1 MAISLVNFM
10 SERLRQGMAGGDN
23 KFFKQYIMFFEL
35 RVPQEMAFFANTT
48 FLFPLI
54 VTPDTYN
61 LSEPFTVE
69 ATPTQGAGLYVEE
82 NGIVQRV
89 IRISGT
95 TGFKPRKLHSSG
107 TAVLMNASPDKKSYS
122 RGLPG
127 FAPAIAAISG
137 QRHFQYLQDA
147 VFRTYADLKRDP
159 TTAEDTKLIFH
170 IPKDDEHWLVV
181 PKTFDLERS
190 AGKGPLYRYNIELL
204 VVDKAE
210 AVDEDFSEDK
220 GLLDAINDV
229 IHDIKKA
236 IDLAQGAINDL
247 TACVAEIKGY
257 IKNIATII
265 DGVSGLIN
273 AASNFVEGVSD
284 LIESPLAVV
293 KSITGVIDS
302 AKAIAETAK
311 QFGNAYTTFGGSQ
324 PDPAAG
330 IPWSILQKLEH
341 MAEAVEKIGVHTE
354 AFATTTNTAL
364 NTEAKKGN
372 PGKNLPASTRATA
385 QALKAPTSLTGVR
398 KLGTAMTQ
406 GDLKIMDGSSN
417 MPVRPIPK
425 YRSGRRISVTQGD
438 TLVNLAARYLGD
450 ARRWQELALV
460 NGLKPPFVNAQASL
474 DLASA
479 DEAALPGVLG
489 IGGKIVIPSTAKGPK
504 QLAVPTVLAVN
515 PWEPLEVHLLGRD
528 FLLESLPG
536 NRLGKPLYDFAI
548 DVEGG
553 SVDIKRVAGIPNLVQ
568 GLTIRMGTEKGSDT
582 LYRRMGLERIL
593 GTKQAP
599 VDLEASRFR
608 LSQALLQDARIASVR
623 SITFLGLDSGS
634 PEAPSDAPL
643 DALVV
648 DAVVEVR
655 GFTESAN
662 VRIVL

>member
-1 MAISLVNFM
+1 MAISAINFVT
-10 SERLRQGMAGGDN
+10 ERVRQGAAGDDS
-23 KFFKQYIMFFEL
+23 KFFKQFTMFFEL

-107 TAVLMNASPDKKSYS
+107 TAVLLNSSPDKKSYS

-127 FAPAIAAISG
+127 FAPVIAAISG
-137 QRHFQYLQDA
+137 HRHFMYLQDA

-181 PKTFDLERS
+181 PRSFELERMAS
-190 AGKGPLYRYNIELL
+190 KATLYRYNIELL

-210 AVDEDFSEDK
+210 AVDADFSED
-220 GLLDAINDV
+220 GGILGAISDT

-236 IDLAQGAINDL
+236 IDLAQGAINDI
-247 TACVAEIKGY
+247 TAVVAEVKGY
-257 IKNIATII
+257 VKDVAAII
-265 DGVSGLIN
+265 DGVSGVID
-273 AASNFVEGVSD
+273 AAANFTQGVSD
-284 LIESPLAVV
+284 LIQSPLAVIN
-293 KSITGVIDS
+293 SIAGVIDS
-302 AKAIAETAK
+302 VSNAVDVAEQAREDISKLPETIKQKFVQMGEAI
-311 QFGNAYTTFGGSQ
+311 
-324 PDPAAG
+324 
-330 IPWSILQKLEH
+330 
-341 MAEAVEKIGVHTE
+341 EKIGVHTE
-354 AFATTTNTAL
+354 SFATSSDVAL
-364 NTEAKKGN
+364 KENAKKGN
-372 PGKNLPASTRATA
+372 PGKALSSEARSAAAT
-385 QALKAPTSLTGVR
+385 KPAPTSLTEVR

-425 YRSGRRISVTQGD
+425 YKSGKRVAIEQGD
-438 TLVNLAARYLGD
+438 TLANLAARYLGD
-450 ARRWQELALV
+450 ARRWQELAIV
-460 NGLKPPFVNAQASL
+460 NGLKPPFLNSQASMSL
-474 DLASA
+474 VQA
-479 DEAALPGVLG
+479 DEVALPGVLG
-489 IGGKIVIPSTAKGPK
+489 LGGKIVIPTTAKGPR
-504 QLAVPTVLAVN
+504 QLPTPTVLAVK
-515 PWEPLEVHLLGRD
+515 PWEPLEIHLLGRD
-528 FLLESLPG
+528 IMIEG
-536 NRLGKPLYDFAI
+536 ITEETRLGKPLYDIPI

-553 SVDIKRVAGIPNLVQ
+553 SVDVKLVAGIPNLIQ
-568 GLTIRMGTEKGSDT
+568 GLMTRLGTEKGSDT
-582 LYRRMGLERIL
+582 LYRRMGVDRIL

-608 LSQALLQDARIASVR
+608 LSQALLQDPRLASVR
-623 SITFLGLDSGS
+623 RLSFLGLDSGTVL
-634 PEAPSDAPL
+634 EEDAPL